1 MSRILKFFLFLIL
14 FIIFFEVGVISSYT
28 LVTSQPPDVEKLI
41 DTQLEIL
48 SSYLKMGKEVIGPK
62 PETVN
67 ITNKMETAE
76 ALQKRAQVD
85 GIELETLNATTFEDL
100 ENERVNVNITAI
112 GYRENITESTGQ
124 IVIRPTARFM
134 ITATAT
140 ATVEDH
146 EIKVDVGTIRILSII
161 RIY

>member
-134 ITATAT
+134 ITATAA